1 MKKLNTLILLT
12 LTSFLFI
19 ACGEEKKEST
29 TSTTIENPVNTYMD
43 SRLDALDMAK
53 ESVKE
58 GNKRVEEQNKAMEA
72 LKK

>member
-1 MKKLNTLILLT
+1 MKKHHPLILLT

-19 ACGEEKKEST
+19 ACGEDKKEST

-43 SRLDALDMAK
+43 SRLNALDMAK

-58 GNKRVEEQNKAMEA
+58 SNIRVEEQNKVMEA
-72 LKK
+72 LTH